1 MDISIIEF
9 GVFGFIAYSSLL
21 MLIIST
27 IKEVPTTKSL
37 SITRSIYLIPGIIC
51 AMLLASSGV
60 NITLG
65 DTINT
70 ITLDF
75 EALNSTDNNTIV
87 TLNSTQTTTE
97 TNQIVLLNPVWVILH
112 FLIAAVL
119 VVYVINQMLILFT
132 KI

>member
-9 GVFGFIAYSSLL
+9 GVYGFITYSSLL

-27 IKEVPTTKSL
+27 IKEVPATKSL
-37 SITRSIYLIPGIIC
+37 SITRAIYLIPGIIC

-60 NITLG
+60 NITLE
-65 DTINT
+65 DTTNT

-75 EALNSTDNNTIV
+75 EALNSTDNNIV

-119 VVYVINQMLILFT
+119 VVYVINQMLTLFT